1 MVYKLIIFAIAVFI
15 VLAMLPSIIYATDG
29 LENVSNQFTAIGN
42 GIDETEV
49 VTLTYSPYV
58 LLVTGDV
65 TVDGVELVEGIGFTQ
80 DDVTITIGFDYYSTD
95 DVIVITYVYDSQS
108 FDFARG
114 LVDLIPVLIVI
125 GLLVASPIMY
135 LKYKRK

>member
-65 TVDGVELVEGIGFTQ
+65 IVDGVELVEGVGFTQ